1 VEKDSDS
8 QTAPA
13 GEDTHLNDSSD
24 YQGCFACG
32 AHNPSGLQLVF
43 RREGDE
49 IVTEYTPEPAFQG
62 FPGVAHGG
70 IIATL
75 LDETLNRMAVLEKR
89 WLMTARLEI
98 RYRQAAPLGRK
109 LRVSA
114 RTLSSR
120 ARMVQAEGEVRLA
133 DEPET
138 IIADA
143 RGTFLPITEEY
154 RAQMLAEHPELR
166 SFFDWGESNS

>member
-1 VEKDSDS
+1 MESDHDAR
-8 QTAPA
+8 TASD
-13 GEDTHLNDSSD
+13 EDAHLNDSSG

-32 AHNPSGLQLVF
+32 ARNPSGLQLVF

-49 IVTEYTPEPAFQG
+49 IITEYTPEPAFQG

-75 LDETLNRMAVLEKR
+75 LDETLNRTAVLQKR

-109 LRVSA
+109 LRVTA
-114 RTLSSR
+114 RTLTSR
-120 ARMVQAEGEVRLA
+120 ARVIQAEGEVRLA

-138 IIADA
+138 VLADA
-143 RGTFLPITEEY
+143 RGTFLPISAEY
-154 RAQMLAEHPELR
+154 RAHMLAEHPELR
-166 SFFDWGESNS
+166 SFFEW

>member
-1 VEKDSDS
+1 VERASDA
-8 QTAPA
+8 QTAPSDDA
-13 GEDTHLNDSSD
+13 HDDAAHLNDSSD

-32 AHNPSGLQLVF
+32 ARNPSGLQLVF
-43 RREGDE
+43 WREGDE

-75 LDETLNRMAVLEKR
+75 LDETLNRTAVLEKR

-109 LRVSA
+109 LRVTA

-138 IIADA
+138 ILADA
-143 RGTFLPITEEY
+143 RGTFLPISEEY
-154 RAQMLAEHPELR
+154 RAHMLAEHPELR
-166 SFFDWGESNS
+166 SFFEW

>member
-1 VEKDSDS
+1 MERDSDA

-13 GEDTHLNDSSD
+13 SDHAHDDAHLNDSSD

-32 AHNPSGLQLVF
+32 ARNASGLQLVF

-49 IVTEYTPEPAFQG
+49 IVTEYTPEPSFQG

-75 LDETLNRMAVLEKR
+75 LDETLNRTAVLEKR

-98 RYRQAAPLGRK
+98 RYRLAAPVGRK
-109 LRVSA
+109 LRVTA
-114 RTLSSR
+114 RALTSR
-120 ARMVQAEGEVRLA
+120 PRMVQAAGEVRLA

-138 IIADA
+138 ILADA

-166 SFFDWGESNS
+166 SFFEW